1 MNVSRRRHGFTLIEL
16 LVAVAITAV
25 LVGLLLSVTI
35 GTLNLWRRAQD
46 NFTASTQAMLV
57 LDYLERDLQAA
68 LFRGDG
74 TCWMAVEI
82 IDAPGALASHGWL
95 VSPRMKPAG
104 AESARVLPPESGG
117 AELGLEEARFGLS
130 GAWLRFITTHVE
142 TRTTDRP
149 GGSLPVAVSYQM
161 VRRPVSGR
169 VSATTAAEV
178 RYTLFRSA
186 VTATTTFASGYEVT
200 GADYDSGSPNPP
212 ATRAA
217 RSLTNPSTSGDAIA
231 TNVVD
236 FGIWLYRRNETGGLT
251 RIFPTDADDSAHFA
265 RSRATFPTVADVMVR
280 ILTEHG
286 AALVAAIERGGGA
299 VTRPAAY
306 ATDAE
311 WWWAEVEAHSRV
323 VVRRIEVKGAGE

>member
-1 MNVSRRRHGFTLIEL
+1 MNVSRLRHGFTLIEL

-117 AELGLEEARFGLS
+117 AEPGLEEARFGLS

-200 GADYDSGSPNPP
+200 GADYDSNSSNPP

-217 RSLTNPSTSGDAIA
+217 HSLTNPSTSGDAIA

>member
-1 MNVSRRRHGFTLIEL
+1 MNVSRLRHGFTLIEL

-117 AELGLEEARFGLS
+117 AEPGLEEARFGLS

-236 FGIWLYRRNETGGLT
+236 FGIWLYRRNEAGGLT